1 MVQVITLSRMKEKN
15 VNSIDG
21 TFRVDGE
28 LIPLRVNEDTDREKY
43 LEVEKILADT
53 ELGIEDKAAE
63 LFRVMSPEARVREAI
78 KDSHYLSK
86 ELGIRDGAIYFG
98 EERLEK
104 TLAEHLLSLLDEE
117 NTPKDEKLWRSY
129 VRFLDNLHQNANEDI
144 RKQLFRWMDYENKAG
159 NAFAITDDG
168 CLVGYKGCGGTVLEP
183 MSVHSGFA
191 IVDGEEMYGQIP
203 NKVGSVISMPRS
215 SVQYDPSVGCSTG
228 LHVGTRDYATKWAP
242 ILLLVKVN
250 PRDVVSVPYECESQ
264 KMRVCEYTV
273 LEVTD
278 ASDEHKRFY
287 ETSYEDYCD
296 EDYCDGDCDCY
307 CEDDYC
313 DDYLCDED
321 CCDDGCEDDSYDS
334 VFDDFFGEDEE
345 EEDLVMDLE
354 DAYKALKEGREGEP
368 FKYIYVEYEKDGEE
382 RDFDGEIVN
391 VYDSPGRRPGIVVK
405 GFGEGP
411 YKHIKL
417 DTITY
422 FEYLN
427 EDDFLSGEDDE
438 EFFEEDFEEDVFE
451 EETESE
457 EKEDFAKDI
466 STVILNLFE
475 KIIKDKKA
483 SMQEQF
489 ETLKGKRV
497 ILVYKNKSGNLS
509 SVLGRV
515 VDIEGQVIEV
525 YDKWES
531 HLIPLES
538 IITIQYA

>member
-28 LIPLRVNEDTDREKY
+28 LIPLRVNEDTDKEKY
-43 LEVEKILADT
+43 SEVEAILADT
-53 ELGIEDKAAE
+53 ELEIEEKALE

-78 KDSHYLSK
+78 KDSYYLSS
-86 ELGIRDGAIYFG
+86 ELEIRDGAIYFG
-98 EERLEK
+98 EERLEN
-104 TLAEHLLSLLDEE
+104 TLAQHLLSLLDEE

-168 CLVGYKGCGGTVLEP
+168 CLVGYKGCDGTVLEP

-191 IVDGEEMYGQIP
+191 VVDGEEMRGRIP

-215 SVQYDPSVGCSTG
+215 AVQYDPSVGCSTG

-307 CEDDYC
+307 C
-313 DDYLCDED
+313 DE
-321 CCDDGCEDDSYDS
+321 DGCEDDLDDS
-334 VFDDFFGEDEE
+334 VFDDFFGDDEE
-345 EEDLVMDLE
+345 EDELVMDLE
-354 DAYKALKEGREGEP
+354 DAYKSLKEGQEGAP
-368 FKYIYVEYEKDGEE
+368 FKYIYVEYEKDGKE
-382 RDFDGEIVN
+382 RDFDGEVVN
-391 VYDSPGRRPGIVVK
+391 VYDSPGQRPGIIVK

-417 DTITY
+417 DAITY

-427 EDDFLSGEDDE
+427 EDDFYSEEDGEFFDDEDFDDE
-438 EFFEEDFEEDVFE
+438 EVESEKEV
-451 EETESE
+451 ESE
-457 EKEDFAKDI
+457 EEKDFTEDI
-466 STVILNLFE
+466 STVILELF
-475 KIIKDKKA
+475 KKLVQDKKA
-483 SMQEQF
+483 SRQEQL
-489 ETLKGKRV
+489 EALKGKRV
-497 ILVYKNKSGNLS
+497 VLVYKNKSGVLS
-509 SVLGRV
+509 SALGRV
-515 VDIEGQVIEV
+515 IDIDSEMIEV

-531 HLIPLES
+531 HLIPLNS
-538 IITIQYA
+538 IITLQYA